1 MGFTITSAFVQG
13 YKNNIHMLSQQK
25 TARLFGTVRQE
36 QQASKLDYYER
47 VGVTEANDVT
57 QRNRDTPI
65 NNAPLS
71 RRAVV
76 LKDSDWGELIDSLD
90 RVRLLINPDDSFVKI
105 AVAAL
110 NRKQDDLFIAAC
122 LGIAKAGED
131 GEISVAFPESQRTV
145 ATNAGGTALATLSV
159 RTLKRVS
166 RKYDDADVDEDDT
179 RYFVFNG
186 AQKEALLGELEI
198 ASADFNSVKALVEGR
213 INSFMGFTFIR
224 SERLPV
230 LGTAITTASFAAGT
244 TTGGAD
250 VVPAGSDRL
259 IAYTTS
265 GMLASSGMDIT
276 VKIGPR
282 ADKAWSTQIF
292 VEQSKGAVRMEEELC
307 QEILCL
313 AN

>member
-13 YKNNIHMLSQQK
+13 YKNNIHMLAQQK
-25 TARLFGTVRQE
+25 TARVFGTVRQE
-36 QQASKLDYYER
+36 QQASKTDFHER
-47 VGVTEANDVT
+47 IGETEANDVT
-57 QRNRDTPI
+57 TRHRDTPI

-71 RRAVV
+71 RRAVT

-90 RVRLLINPDDSFVKI
+90 RVRLLINPDDPYVDI
-105 AVAAL
+105 AVSAL
-110 NRKQDDLFIAAC
+110 NRKQDDVFFAAAF
-122 LGIAKAGED
+122 GVARAGED
-131 GEISVAFPESQRTV
+131 GEINVPFLESQKTV
-145 ATNAGGTALATLSV
+145 ATNSAGTALATLSV
-159 RTLKRVS
+159 RTLRRVV
-166 RKYDDADVDEDDT
+166 RKYDDADVDEEDM
-179 RYFVFNG
+179 RFFVFNG

-198 ASADFNSVKALVEGR
+198 QSADFNSVKALVEGQ
-213 INSFMGFTFIR
+213 IDTFLGLKFIR

-230 LGTAITTASFAAGT
+230 LAVAITTADFSTGL
-244 TTGGAD
+244 TTGGGD
-250 VVPAGSDRL
+250 TVPAGSDRL
-259 IAYTTS
+259 LSYTRS

-292 VEQSKGAVRMEEELC
+292 VEQSKGAVRMEELRC

>member
-25 TARLFGTVRQE
+25 TPRLFGTVRQE
-36 QQASKLDYYER
+36 RQASKMDFYER
-47 VGVTEANDVT
+47 IGLTEANDVT

-76 LKDSDWGELIDSLD
+76 LQDQDWGELIDSLD
-90 RVRLLINPDDSFVKI
+90 RVRMIINPDDRFVQI

-110 NRKQDDLFIAAC
+110 NRKQDDIFIAAH
-122 LGIAKAGED
+122 LGIAKAGE
-131 GEISVAFPESQRTV
+131 GGQVSVPFPESQRTV
-145 ATNAGGTALATLSV
+145 ATNAAGTALATLSV

-166 RKYDDADVDEDDT
+166 RKYDDADIDEDET

-186 AQKEALLGELEI
+186 AQKEALLDELEI
-198 ASADFNSVKALVEGR
+198 ASADYNSVKALVMGQ

-230 LGTAITTASFAAGT
+230 LATAINVANFATGE
-244 TTGGAD
+244 TTGGGD
-250 VVPAGSDRL
+250 TVPAGSDRL
-259 IAYTTS
+259 ISYTTN

-282 ADKAWSTQIF
+282 PDKAWSTQIF